1 MKKTAAMLMAIWMLA
16 LMLTAC
22 GQQAPEQTGGSVEPG
37 TEQDQSVTG
46 QVDAS
51 QQDEEEL
58 EMGSGNGGTYTNNFA
73 GIGCA
78 LDETW
83 VFYTKEQIA
92 ELNGFLTDGTSDE
105 DMKKL
110 MENSQSVQDMYA
122 SSTDGLMTIN
132 VVFTNM
138 GLLGGGTVTP
148 QDVAELSVEQ
158 GPAALESYGFTD
170 VPAQLPTVDIAVQK
184 NVHAV
189 AVSAMNGDIA
199 TYELLVCLKAG
210 NYSFSVTLCS
220 FTEDVTADMAA
231 LFTAAQ

>member
-22 GQQAPEQTGGSVEPG
+22 GQQAPEQTGGSVKPG
-37 TEQDQSVTG
+37 AAQDQSVTG

-51 QQDEEEL
+51 QPDEEEL
-58 EMGSGNGGTYTNNFA
+58 EMGSVNGGTYTNAFA

-132 VVFTNM
+132 VVFQNM
-138 GLLGGGTVTP
+138 GLLLGTTMSAQEYAELHVTQIP
-148 QDVAELSVEQ
+148 DAMAAYGFEDVA
-158 GPAALESYGFTD
+158 A
-170 VPAQLPTVDIAVQK
+170 
-184 NVHAV
+184 
-189 AVSAMNGDIA
+189 
-199 TYELLVCLKAG
+199 
-210 NYSFSVTLCS
+210 SVT
-220 FTEDVTADMAA
+220 TAELAGEQRPAIA
-231 LFTAAQ
+231 LTATI

>member
-51 QQDEEEL
+51 QPDEEEL
-58 EMGSGNGGTYTNNFA
+58 EMGSVNGGTYTNNFA

-132 VVFTNM
+132 VVFQNM
-138 GLLGGGTVTP
+138 GLLLGTTMSA
-148 QDVAELSVEQ
+148 QEYAELHVTQIPDAME
-158 GPAALESYGFTD
+158 AYGFED
-170 VPAQLPTVDIAVQK
+170 VTASVTTAELAGEEHPAIALTATIQDIPV
-184 NVHAV
+184 
-189 AVSAMNGDIA
+189 
-199 TYELLVCLKAG
+199 YELIVCLRQG
-210 NYSFSVTLCS
+210 NYIYCVTLCS
-220 FTEDVTADMAA
+220 YTEDVTAQMAELFYA
-231 LFTAAQ
+231 L

>member
-22 GQQAPEQTGGSVEPG
+22 GQQVPEQTGGSVEPG
-37 TEQDQSVTG
+37 AAQDQSVAG

-51 QQDEEEL
+51 QPDEEEL
-58 EMGSGNGGTYTNNFA
+58 EMGSVNGGTYTNAFA
-73 GIGCA
+73 GIGCT

-132 VVFTNM
+132 VVFQNM
-138 GLLGGGTVTP
+138 GLLLGTTMSAQEYAELHVTQIP
-148 QDVAELSVEQ
+148 DAMAAYGFEDVAASVTTAELAGEER
-158 GPAALESYGFTD
+158 PAIALT
-170 VPAQLPTVDIAVQK
+170 ATIQDIPV
-184 NVHAV
+184 
-189 AVSAMNGDIA
+189 
-199 TYELLVCLKAG
+199 YELIVCLRQG
-210 NYSFSVTLCS
+210 NYIYCVTLCS
-220 FTEDVTADMAA
+220 YTEDVTAQMAELFYA
-231 LFTAAQ
+231 L

>member
-51 QQDEEEL
+51 QPDEEEL
-58 EMGSGNGGTYTNNFA
+58 EMGSVNGGTYTNNFA

-132 VVFTNM
+132 VVFQNM
-138 GLLGGGTVTP
+138 GLLLGTTMSA
-148 QDVAELSVEQ
+148 QEYAELHVTQIPDAME
-158 GPAALESYGFTD
+158 AYGFED
-170 VPAQLPTVDIAVQK
+170 VTASVTAAELAGEERPAIALTATIQDIPV
-184 NVHAV
+184 
-189 AVSAMNGDIA
+189 
-199 TYELLVCLKAG
+199 YELIVCLRQG
-210 NYSFSVTLCS
+210 NYIYCVTLCS
-220 FTEDVTADMAA
+220 YTEDVTAQMAELFYA
-231 LFTAAQ
+231 L

>member
-37 TEQDQSVTG
+37 AAQDQSVTG

-51 QQDEEEL
+51 QPDEEEL
-58 EMGSGNGGTYTNNFA
+58 EMGSVNGGTYTNAFA

-122 SSTDGLMTIN
+122 SSTDGLITIN
-132 VVFTNM
+132 VVFQNM
-138 GLLGGGTVTP
+138 GLLLGTTMSAQEYAELHVTQIP
-148 QDVAELSVEQ
+148 DAMAAYGFEDVAASVTTAELAGEER
-158 GPAALESYGFTD
+158 PAIALT
-170 VPAQLPTVDIAVQK
+170 ATIQDIPV
-184 NVHAV
+184 
-189 AVSAMNGDIA
+189 
-199 TYELLVCLKAG
+199 YELIVCLRQG
-210 NYSFSVTLCS
+210 NYIYCVTLCS
-220 FTEDVTADMAA
+220 YTEDVTAQMAELFYA
-231 LFTAAQ
+231 L

>member
-16 LMLTAC
+16 LMLTGC

-51 QQDEEEL
+51 RPDEEEL
-58 EMGSGNGGTYTNNFA
+58 EMGSVNGGTYTNAFA

-132 VVFTNM
+132 VVFQNM
-138 GLLGGGTVTP
+138 GLLLGTTMSAQEYAELHVTQIP
-148 QDVAELSVEQ
+148 DAMAAYGFEDVAASVTTAELAGEER
-158 GPAALESYGFTD
+158 PAIALT
-170 VPAQLPTVDIAVQK
+170 ATIQDIPV
-184 NVHAV
+184 
-189 AVSAMNGDIA
+189 
-199 TYELLVCLKAG
+199 YELIVCLRQG
-210 NYSFSVTLCS
+210 NYIYCVTLCS
-220 FTEDVTADMAA
+220 YTEDVTAQMAELFYA
-231 LFTAAQ
+231 L

>member
-1 MKKTAAMLMAIWMLA
+1 MKKTAAMLMAIWILA

-51 QQDEEEL
+51 QPDKEEL
-58 EMGSGNGGTYTNNFA
+58 EMGSVNGGTYTNNFA

-132 VVFTNM
+132 VVFQNM
-138 GLLGGGTVTP
+138 GLLLGTTMSA
-148 QDVAELSVEQ
+148 QEYAELHVTQIPDAME
-158 GPAALESYGFTD
+158 AYGFED
-170 VPAQLPTVDIAVQK
+170 VTASVTTAELAGEERPAIALTATIQDIPV
-184 NVHAV
+184 
-189 AVSAMNGDIA
+189 
-199 TYELLVCLKAG
+199 YELIVCLRQG
-210 NYSFSVTLCS
+210 NYIYCVTLCS
-220 FTEDVTADMAA
+220 YTEDVTAQMAELFYA
-231 LFTAAQ
+231 L

>member
-22 GQQAPEQTGGSVEPG
+22 GQQAPEQTGGSVKPG
-37 TEQDQSVTG
+37 AAQDQSVTG

-51 QQDEEEL
+51 QPDEEEL
-58 EMGSGNGGTYTNNFA
+58 EMGSVNGGTYTNAFA

-132 VVFTNM
+132 VVFQNM
-138 GLLGGGTVTP
+138 GLLLGTTMSAQEYAELHVAQIP
-148 QDVAELSVEQ
+148 DAMAAYGFEDVAASVTTAELAGEER
-158 GPAALESYGFTD
+158 PAIALT
-170 VPAQLPTVDIAVQK
+170 ATIQDIPV
-184 NVHAV
+184 
-189 AVSAMNGDIA
+189 
-199 TYELLVCLKAG
+199 YELIVCLRQG
-210 NYSFSVTLCS
+210 NYIYCVTLCS
-220 FTEDVTADMAA
+220 YTEDVTAQMAELFYA
-231 LFTAAQ
+231 L

>member
-46 QVDAS
+46 QVDAA
-51 QQDEEEL
+51 QPDEEEL
-58 EMGSGNGGTYTNNFA
+58 EMGSVNGGTYTNNFA

-110 MENSQSVQDMYA
+110 IENSQSVQDMYA
-122 SSTDGLMTIN
+122 SSTDGLMTIY
-132 VVFTNM
+132 VVFQNM
-138 GLLGGGTVTP
+138 GLLLGTTMSA
-148 QDVAELSVEQ
+148 QEYAELHVTQIPDAME
-158 GPAALESYGFTD
+158 AYGFED
-170 VPAQLPTVDIAVQK
+170 VTASVTTAELAGEERPAIALTATIQDIPV
-184 NVHAV
+184 
-189 AVSAMNGDIA
+189 
-199 TYELLVCLKAG
+199 YELIVCLRQG
-210 NYSFSVTLCS
+210 NYIYCVTLCS
-220 FTEDVTADMAA
+220 YTEDVTAQMAELFYA
-231 LFTAAQ
+231 L

>member
-51 QQDEEEL
+51 QPDEEEL
-58 EMGSGNGGTYTNNFA
+58 EMGSVNGGTYTNNFA

-132 VVFTNM
+132 VVFQNM
-138 GLLGGGTVTP
+138 GLLLGTTMSAQEYAELHVTQIP
-148 QDVAELSVEQ
+148 DAMEAYGFEDVAASVTTAELAGEER
-158 GPAALESYGFTD
+158 PAIALT
-170 VPAQLPTVDIAVQK
+170 ATIQDIPV
-184 NVHAV
+184 
-189 AVSAMNGDIA
+189 
-199 TYELLVCLKAG
+199 YELIVCLRQG
-210 NYSFSVTLCS
+210 NYIYCVTLCS
-220 FTEDVTADMAA
+220 YTEDVTAQMAELFYA
-231 LFTAAQ
+231 L

>member
-37 TEQDQSVTG
+37 AAQDQSVTG

-51 QQDEEEL
+51 RPDEEEL
-58 EMGSGNGGTYTNNFA
+58 EMGSVNGGTYTNAFA
-73 GIGCA
+73 GIGCT

-132 VVFTNM
+132 VVFQNM
-138 GLLGGGTVTP
+138 GLLLGTTMSAQEYAELHVTQIP
-148 QDVAELSVEQ
+148 DAMAAYGFEDVAASVTTAELAGEER
-158 GPAALESYGFTD
+158 PAIALT
-170 VPAQLPTVDIAVQK
+170 ATIQDIPV
-184 NVHAV
+184 
-189 AVSAMNGDIA
+189 
-199 TYELLVCLKAG
+199 YELIVCLRQG
-210 NYSFSVTLCS
+210 NYIYCVTLCS
-220 FTEDVTADMAA
+220 YTEDVTAQMAELFYA
-231 LFTAAQ
+231 L

>member
-37 TEQDQSVTG
+37 TAQDQSVTG

-51 QQDEEEL
+51 QPDEEEL
-58 EMGSGNGGTYTNNFA
+58 EMGSVNGGTYTNTFA

-132 VVFTNM
+132 VVFQNM
-138 GLLGGGTVTP
+138 GLLLGTTMSA
-148 QDVAELSVEQ
+148 QEYAELHVTQIPDAME
-158 GPAALESYGFTD
+158 AYGFED
-170 VPAQLPTVDIAVQK
+170 VTASVTTAELADEERPAIALTATIQDIPV
-184 NVHAV
+184 
-189 AVSAMNGDIA
+189 
-199 TYELLVCLKAG
+199 YELIVCLRQG
-210 NYSFSVTLCS
+210 NYIYCVTLCS
-220 FTEDVTADMAA
+220 YTEDVTAQMAELFYA
-231 LFTAAQ
+231 L

>member
-1 MKKTAAMLMAIWMLA
+1 MKKTATMLMAIWMLA

-22 GQQAPEQTGGSVEPG
+22 GQQAPEQTGGSVKPG
-37 TEQDQSVTG
+37 AAQDQSVTG

-51 QQDEEEL
+51 QPDEEEL
-58 EMGSGNGGTYTNNFA
+58 EMGSVNGGTYTNAFA
-73 GIGCA
+73 GIGCT

-132 VVFTNM
+132 VVFQNM
-138 GLLGGGTVTP
+138 GLLLGTTMSAQEYAELHVTQIP
-148 QDVAELSVEQ
+148 DAMAAYGFEDVAASVTTAELAGEER
-158 GPAALESYGFTD
+158 PAIALT
-170 VPAQLPTVDIAVQK
+170 ATIQDIPV
-184 NVHAV
+184 
-189 AVSAMNGDIA
+189 
-199 TYELLVCLKAG
+199 YELIVCLRQG
-210 NYSFSVTLCS
+210 NYIYCVTLCS
-220 FTEDVTADMAA
+220 YTEDVTAQMAELFYA
-231 LFTAAQ
+231 L

>member
-37 TEQDQSVTG
+37 AAQDQSVTG

-51 QQDEEEL
+51 QPDKEEL
-58 EMGSGNGGTYTNNFA
+58 EMGSVNGGTYTNAFA

-132 VVFTNM
+132 VVFQNM
-138 GLLGGGTVTP
+138 GLLLGTTMSA
-148 QDVAELSVEQ
+148 QEYAELHVTQIPDAME
-158 GPAALESYGFTD
+158 AYGFED
-170 VPAQLPTVDIAVQK
+170 VTASVTTAELADEERPAIALTATIQDIPV
-184 NVHAV
+184 
-189 AVSAMNGDIA
+189 
-199 TYELLVCLKAG
+199 YELIVCLRQG
-210 NYSFSVTLCS
+210 NYIYCVTLCS
-220 FTEDVTADMAA
+220 YTEDVTAQMAELFYA
-231 LFTAAQ
+231 L

>member
-37 TEQDQSVTG
+37 TAQDQSVTG

-51 QQDEEEL
+51 QPDEEEL
-58 EMGSGNGGTYTNNFA
+58 EMGSVNGGTYTNTFA

-132 VVFTNM
+132 VVFQNM
-138 GLLGGGTVTP
+138 GLLLGTTMSA
-148 QDVAELSVEQ
+148 QEYAELHVTQIPDAME
-158 GPAALESYGFTD
+158 AYGFED
-170 VPAQLPTVDIAVQK
+170 VTVSVTTAELAGEERPAIALTATIQDIPV
-184 NVHAV
+184 
-189 AVSAMNGDIA
+189 
-199 TYELLVCLKAG
+199 YELIVCLRQG
-210 NYSFSVTLCS
+210 NYIYCVTLCS
-220 FTEDVTADMAA
+220 YTEDVTAQMAELFYA
-231 LFTAAQ
+231 L

>member
-51 QQDEEEL
+51 QPDEEEL
-58 EMGSGNGGTYTNNFA
+58 EMGSVNGGTYTNNFA

-132 VVFTNM
+132 VVFQNM
-138 GLLGGGTVTP
+138 GLLLGTTM
-148 QDVAELSVEQ
+148 S
-158 GPAALESYGFTD
+158 
-170 VPAQLPTVDIAVQK
+170 AQ
-184 NVHAV
+184 
-189 AVSAMNGDIA
+189 
-199 TYELLVCLKAG
+199 E
-210 NYSFSVTLCS
+210 
-220 FTEDVTADMAA
+220 
-231 LFTAAQ
+231 

>member
-1 MKKTAAMLMAIWMLA
+1 MKKTATMLMAIWMLA

-37 TEQDQSVTG
+37 AAQDQSVTG

-51 QQDEEEL
+51 QPDEEEL
-58 EMGSGNGGTYTNNFA
+58 EMGSVNGGTYTNAFA
-73 GIGCA
+73 GIGCT

-132 VVFTNM
+132 VVFQNM
-138 GLLGGGTVTP
+138 GLLLGTTMSA
-148 QDVAELSVEQ
+148 QEYAELHVTQIPDAMEAYGFEDVTASVTT
-158 GPAALESYGFTD
+158 AALAGEER
-170 VPAQLPTVDIAVQK
+170 PAIALTATIQDIPV
-184 NVHAV
+184 
-189 AVSAMNGDIA
+189 
-199 TYELLVCLKAG
+199 YELIVCLRQG
-210 NYSFSVTLCS
+210 NYIYCVTLCS
-220 FTEDVTADMAA
+220 YTEDVTAQMAELFYA
-231 LFTAAQ
+231 L

>member
-22 GQQAPEQTGGSVEPG
+22 GQQAPEQTGGSVKPG
-37 TEQDQSVTG
+37 AAQDQSVTG

-51 QQDEEEL
+51 QPDEEEL
-58 EMGSGNGGTYTNNFA
+58 EMGSVNGGTYTNAFA

-92 ELNGFLTDGTSDE
+92 DLNGFLTDGTSDE

-132 VVFTNM
+132 VVFQNM
-138 GLLGGGTVTP
+138 GLLLGTTMSA
-148 QDVAELSVEQ
+148 QEYAELHVTQ
-158 GPAALESYGFTD
+158 IPDAMASYGFED
-170 VPAQLPTVDIAVQK
+170 VAASVTTAELAGEERPAIALTATIQDIPV
-184 NVHAV
+184 
-189 AVSAMNGDIA
+189 
-199 TYELLVCLKAG
+199 YELIVCLRQG
-210 NYSFSVTLCS
+210 NYIYCVTLCS
-220 FTEDVTADMAA
+220 YTEDVTAQMAELFYA
-231 LFTAAQ
+231 L

>member
-37 TEQDQSVTG
+37 AAQDQSVTG

-51 QQDEEEL
+51 QPDEEEL
-58 EMGSGNGGTYTNNFA
+58 EMGSVNGGTYTNAFA

-110 MENSQSVQDMYA
+110 LQNRQSVQDMYA

-132 VVFTNM
+132 VVFQNM
-138 GLLGGGTVTP
+138 GLLLGTTMSAQEYAELHVTQIP
-148 QDVAELSVEQ
+148 DAMAAYGFEDVAASVTTAELAGEER
-158 GPAALESYGFTD
+158 PAIALT
-170 VPAQLPTVDIAVQK
+170 ATIQDIPV
-184 NVHAV
+184 
-189 AVSAMNGDIA
+189 
-199 TYELLVCLKAG
+199 YELIVCLRQG
-210 NYSFSVTLCS
+210 NYIYCVTLCS
-220 FTEDVTADMAA
+220 YTEDVTAQMAELFYA
-231 LFTAAQ
+231 L

>member
-1 MKKTAAMLMAIWMLA
+1 MKKTATMLMAIWMLA

-37 TEQDQSVTG
+37 AAQDQSVTG

-51 QQDEEEL
+51 QPDEEEL
-58 EMGSGNGGTYTNNFA
+58 EMGSVNGGTYTNAFA
-73 GIGCA
+73 GIGCT

-132 VVFTNM
+132 VVFQNM
-138 GLLGGGTVTP
+138 GLLLGTTMSAQEYAELHVTQIP
-148 QDVAELSVEQ
+148 DAMAAYGFEDVAASVTTAKLAGEER
-158 GPAALESYGFTD
+158 PAIALT
-170 VPAQLPTVDIAVQK
+170 ATIQDIPV
-184 NVHAV
+184 
-189 AVSAMNGDIA
+189 
-199 TYELLVCLKAG
+199 YELIVCLRQG
-210 NYSFSVTLCS
+210 NYIYCVTLCS
-220 FTEDVTADMAA
+220 YTEDVTAQMAELFYA
-231 LFTAAQ
+231 L

>member
-22 GQQAPEQTGGSVEPG
+22 GQQTPEQTGGSVKPG
-37 TEQDQSVTG
+37 AAQDQSVAG

-51 QQDEEEL
+51 QPDEEEL
-58 EMGSGNGGTYTNNFA
+58 EMGSVNGGTYTNTFA
-73 GIGCA
+73 GIGCT

-132 VVFTNM
+132 VVFQNM
-138 GLLGGGTVTP
+138 GLLLGTTMSAQEYAELHVTQIP
-148 QDVAELSVEQ
+148 DAMAAYGFEDVAASVTTAELAGEER
-158 GPAALESYGFTD
+158 PAIALT
-170 VPAQLPTVDIAVQK
+170 ATIQDIPV
-184 NVHAV
+184 
-189 AVSAMNGDIA
+189 
-199 TYELLVCLKAG
+199 YELIVCLRQG
-210 NYSFSVTLCS
+210 NYIYCVTLCS
-220 FTEDVTADMAA
+220 YTEDVTAQMAELFYA
-231 LFTAAQ
+231 L

>member
-22 GQQAPEQTGGSVEPG
+22 GQQAPEQTGGSVKPG
-37 TEQDQSVTG
+37 AAQDQSVAG

-51 QQDEEEL
+51 QPDEEEL
-58 EMGSGNGGTYTNNFA
+58 EMGSVNGGTYTNAFA
-73 GIGCA
+73 GIGCT

-132 VVFTNM
+132 VVFQNM
-138 GLLGGGTVTP
+138 GLLLGTTMSAQEYAELHVTQIP
-148 QDVAELSVEQ
+148 DAMEAYGFEDVAASVTTAELAGEER
-158 GPAALESYGFTD
+158 PAIALT
-170 VPAQLPTVDIAVQK
+170 ATIQDIPV
-184 NVHAV
+184 
-189 AVSAMNGDIA
+189 
-199 TYELLVCLKAG
+199 YELIVCLRQG
-210 NYSFSVTLCS
+210 NYIYCVTLCS
-220 FTEDVTADMAA
+220 YTEDVTAQMAELFYA
-231 LFTAAQ
+231 L

>member
-22 GQQAPEQTGGSVEPG
+22 GQQAPEQTGGSVKPG
-37 TEQDQSVTG
+37 AAQDQSVAG

-51 QQDEEEL
+51 QPDEEEL
-58 EMGSGNGGTYTNNFA
+58 EMGSVNGGTYTNAFA
-73 GIGCA
+73 GIGCT

-105 DMKKL
+105 DMKKM

-132 VVFTNM
+132 VVFQNM
-138 GLLGGGTVTP
+138 GLLLGTTMSAQEYAELHVTQIP
-148 QDVAELSVEQ
+148 DAMEAYGFEDVAASVTTAELAGEER
-158 GPAALESYGFTD
+158 PAIALT
-170 VPAQLPTVDIAVQK
+170 ATIQDIPV
-184 NVHAV
+184 
-189 AVSAMNGDIA
+189 
-199 TYELLVCLKAG
+199 YELIVCLRQG
-210 NYSFSVTLCS
+210 NYIYCVTLCS
-220 FTEDVTADMAA
+220 YTEDVTAQMAELFYA
-231 LFTAAQ
+231 L

>member
-22 GQQAPEQTGGSVEPG
+22 GQQAPEQTGGSVKPG
-37 TEQDQSVTG
+37 AAQDQSVAG

-51 QQDEEEL
+51 QPDEEEL
-58 EMGSGNGGTYTNNFA
+58 EMGSVNGGTYTNAFA
-73 GIGCA
+73 GIGCT

-105 DMKKL
+105 DMKKM

-132 VVFTNM
+132 VVFQNM
-138 GLLGGGTVTP
+138 GLLLGTTMSA
-148 QDVAELSVEQ
+148 QEYAELHVTQIPDAME
-158 GPAALESYGFTD
+158 AYGFED
-170 VPAQLPTVDIAVQK
+170 VTASVTTAELAGEERPTIALTATIQDIPV
-184 NVHAV
+184 
-189 AVSAMNGDIA
+189 
-199 TYELLVCLKAG
+199 YELIVCLRQG
-210 NYSFSVTLCS
+210 NYIYCVTLCS
-220 FTEDVTADMAA
+220 YTEDVTAQMAELFYA
-231 LFTAAQ
+231 L

>member
-51 QQDEEEL
+51 QPDEEEL
-58 EMGSGNGGTYTNNFA
+58 EMGSVNGGTYTNNFA

-132 VVFTNM
+132 VVFQNM
-138 GLLGGGTVTP
+138 GLLLGTTMSA
-148 QDVAELSVEQ
+148 QEYAELHVTQIPDAME
-158 GPAALESYGFTD
+158 AYGFED
-170 VPAQLPTVDIAVQK
+170 VTASVTTAELVGEERPAIALTATIQDIPV
-184 NVHAV
+184 
-189 AVSAMNGDIA
+189 
-199 TYELLVCLKAG
+199 YELIVCLRQG
-210 NYSFSVTLCS
+210 NYIYCVTLCS
-220 FTEDVTADMAA
+220 YTEDVTAQMAELFYA
-231 LFTAAQ
+231 L

>member
-37 TEQDQSVTG
+37 AAQDQSVAG

-51 QQDEEEL
+51 QPDEEEL
-58 EMGSGNGGTYTNNFA
+58 EMGSVNGGTYTNAFA
-73 GIGCA
+73 GIGCT

-132 VVFTNM
+132 VVFQNM
-138 GLLGGGTVTP
+138 GLLLGTTM
-148 QDVAELSVEQ
+148 S
-158 GPAALESYGFTD
+158 
-170 VPAQLPTVDIAVQK
+170 AQ
-184 NVHAV
+184 
-189 AVSAMNGDIA
+189 
-199 TYELLVCLKAG
+199 E
-210 NYSFSVTLCS
+210 
-220 FTEDVTADMAA
+220 
-231 LFTAAQ
+231 

>member
-22 GQQAPEQTGGSVEPG
+22 GQQAPEQTGGSVKPG
-37 TEQDQSVTG
+37 AAQDQSVTG

-51 QQDEEEL
+51 QPDEEEL
-58 EMGSGNGGTYTNNFA
+58 EMGSVNGGTYTNAFA

-132 VVFTNM
+132 VVFQNM
-138 GLLGGGTVTP
+138 GLLLGTTMSAQEYAELHVTQIP
-148 QDVAELSVEQ
+148 DAMEAYGFEDVAASVTTAELAGEER
-158 GPAALESYGFTD
+158 PAIALT
-170 VPAQLPTVDIAVQK
+170 ATIQDIPV
-184 NVHAV
+184 
-189 AVSAMNGDIA
+189 
-199 TYELLVCLKAG
+199 YELIVCLRQG
-210 NYSFSVTLCS
+210 NYIYCVTLCS
-220 FTEDVTADMAA
+220 YTEDVTAQMAELFYA
-231 LFTAAQ
+231 L

>member
-22 GQQAPEQTGGSVEPG
+22 GQQAPEQTGGSVKPG
-37 TEQDQSVTG
+37 AAQDQSVAG

-51 QQDEEEL
+51 QPDEEEL
-58 EMGSGNGGTYTNNFA
+58 EMGSVNGGTYINTFA
-73 GIGCA
+73 GIGCT

-132 VVFTNM
+132 VVFQNM
-138 GLLGGGTVTP
+138 GLLLGTTMSAQEYAELHVTQIP
-148 QDVAELSVEQ
+148 DAMAAYGFEDVAASVTTAELAGEER
-158 GPAALESYGFTD
+158 PAIALT
-170 VPAQLPTVDIAVQK
+170 ATIQDIPV
-184 NVHAV
+184 
-189 AVSAMNGDIA
+189 
-199 TYELLVCLKAG
+199 YELIVCLRQG
-210 NYSFSVTLCS
+210 NYIYCVTLCS
-220 FTEDVTADMAA
+220 YTEDVTAQMAELFYA
-231 LFTAAQ
+231 L